1 HRTASRLHGNGPLLR
16 TGAQAHGGHAH
27 MTSADVFTLF
37 VFLAVALV
45 GLLLVLWQARRAR
58 RPQVRIRARIE
69 NLERQD
75 DEAEQE
81 EGPYIARARAR
92 LRARAMLNPALRSLI
107 LFGNRIRS
115 WGGTAAW
122 VKLSL
127 AIGAG
132 IVVAITIAVLAD
144 LAWWMSAIL
153 LLALP
158 TAAWGWTYAA
168 LVRRF

>member
-1 HRTASRLHGNGPLLR
+1 
-16 TGAQAHGGHAH
+16 
-27 MTSADVFTLF
+27 
-37 VFLAVALV
+37 
-45 GLLLVLWQARRAR
+45 
-58 RPQVRIRARIE
+58 
-69 NLERQD
+69 
-75 DEAEQE
+75 
-81 EGPYIARARAR
+81 ARAR

-132 IVVAITIAVLAD
+132 MVVAITIAVLAD
-144 LAWWMSAIL
+144 LAWWMSAVL

-168 LVRRF
+168 LVRRFKNDFRAQLPQAIDMIMRASMAGVPPMQAIRNVG